1 MAIRIGVET
10 HSGGIM
16 KEGSR
21 RFQYQGASL
30 LVRSFRYVV
39 SGPGETRPMGRYAYD
54 ASPPNASISLKPQ
67 YTTRAVP
74 LCGTSEYAVEDFL
87 RRKRSLLIGSFL
99 YIVLRP
105 GDARGTAGYNRKG
118 DDAPRR
124 FPQTASSYSLDGNL
138 TRCFD
143 VTERFCEVRTRNHA
157 EC

>member
-1 MAIRIGVET
+1 
-10 HSGGIM
+10 M

-74 LCGTSEYAVEDFL
+74 VCGTSEYAVEDVFT
-87 RRKRSLLIGSFL
+87 
-99 YIVLRP
+99 P
-105 GDARGTAGYNRKG
+105 E
-118 DDAPRR
+118 
-124 FPQTASSYSLDGNL
+124 
-138 TRCFD
+138 
-143 VTERFCEVRTRNHA
+143 TESPDRQLPVYRLETWRRTRDGRIQQ
-157 EC
+157 EGG